1 MIPPRP
7 FSFAKSRKGPD
18 PDPMKPIR
26 SRHPF
31 ILILMLV
38 LILIP
43 ALAVL
48 TGCGGPLIRVFPD
61 GDAPLREFT
70 LEGEGKDKILVIP
83 VEGRLTDAP
92 DRGWIR
98 TRPGAVQRITA
109 QLEKAKKD
117 DDVRA
122 VLLKIDSP
130 GGTVTASD
138 LLYHEIMTYK
148 EETGNKVT
156 AVFMNLAASGGYYIA
171 LAADRIMAH
180 PTSVT
185 GSVGVIF
192 MRPGVSGFMEKVG
205 LDMRLNKSGKNKD
218 MLSPFREATPEENRM
233 LQDLVNRLAQ
243 RFFDLVKKHRNPT
256 AAQFDGIASA
266 RIFLAPDALALG
278 LIDEIGYLSDAVDR
292 TRAMAGLADD
302 ARVIVYRRNE
312 YADDTLY
319 NSRTDGPPPHPLTGL
334 VPGPLRLSST
344 PGFYYLWPAAIG
356 NE

>member
-1 MIPPRP
+1 
-7 FSFAKSRKGPD
+7 
-18 PDPMKPIR
+18 MKPIR
-26 SRHPF
+26 YRFLSILIF
-31 ILILMLV
+31 ILAILF
-38 LILIP
+38 
-43 ALAVL
+43 A
-48 TGCGGPLIRVFPD
+48 GCSGPLIRVFPD
-61 GDAPLREFT
+61 GEAPLQEFT
-70 LEGEGKDKILVIP
+70 LEGEGRQKIIVVN

-109 QLEKAKKD
+109 HLEKAKKD
-117 DDVRA
+117 DDIRA

-138 LLYHEIMTYK
+138 LLYHEIMSYK
-148 EETGNKVT
+148 EETGNKVA
-156 AVFMNLAASGGYYIA
+156 AVFMDLAASGGYYIA

-192 MRPGVSGFMEKVG
+192 LRPGVSGLMEKVG

-218 MLSPFREATPEENRM
+218 MLSPFREATPEETRI

-256 AAQFDGIASA
+256 AAQFDDIASA

-319 NSRTDGPPPHPLTGL
+319 NSRTDGPALHPLSGL
-334 VPGPLRLSST
+334 VPGPLRLST
-344 PGFYYLWPAAIG
+344 GTGFYYLWPAAVG
-356 NE
+356 DD

>member
-1 MIPPRP
+1 
-7 FSFAKSRKGPD
+7 
-18 PDPMKPIR
+18 MKPIR
-26 SRHPF
+26 WRHPF
-31 ILILMLV
+31 ILIL
-38 LILIP
+38 ILIP
-43 ALAVL
+43 ALVVL
-48 TGCGGPLIRVFPD
+48 AAGCGGPLIRVFPD

-70 LEGEGKDKILVIP
+70 LEGEGKNKILVIP
-83 VEGRLTDAP
+83 VEGRLTAAP
-92 DRGWIR
+92 DRGWVR
-98 TRPGAVQRITA
+98 TRPSAVQRITA

-117 DDVRA
+117 DAVRA

-148 EETGNKVT
+148 EETGNKVA

-205 LDMRLNKSGKNKD
+205 LEMRLNKSGKNKD
-218 MLSPFREATPEENRM
+218 MLSPFRKASPAENRM

-243 RFFDLVKKHRNPT
+243 RFYDLVKKHRNPT
-256 AAQFDGIASA
+256 PAQLDDIASA
-266 RIFLAPDALALG
+266 RIYLAGDALALG
-278 LIDEIGYLSDAVDR
+278 LIDEIGYLTDAIDR
-292 TRAMAGLADD
+292 TRSLAGLGDD
-302 ARVIVYRRNE
+302 ARVVVYRRNE

-319 NSRTDGPPPHPLTGL
+319 NSRSEGPAPHPLSGL
-334 VPGPLRLSST
+334 VPGPLRFSSS
-344 PGFYYLWPAAIG
+344 PGFYYLWPVAVG
-356 NE
+356 DD